1 MGHCHWCGVFHSF
14 APSSRGVP
22 HGLPVSPPY
31 SPPLSAVG
39 SDRTMTTLVPAV
51 TVCVAAAFAV
61 LALAAAAGDK
71 AQAVGNP
78 SPPPPGPPGWSA
90 FCSSSLS
97 EQRTEVPLVVNG
109 SVPGWLRGSFLKN
122 AAGRYEVGP
131 RSLGNLQDG
140 FAKVYRFRFEG
151 GHVFFNTKFL
161 RTAWYE
167 ASLAA
172 GTVAPMMV

>member
-1 MGHCHWCGVFHSF
+1 
-14 APSSRGVP
+14 
-22 HGLPVSPPY
+22 
-31 SPPLSAVG
+31 
-39 SDRTMTTLVPAV
+39 MTILVLAV
-51 TVCVAAAFAV
+51 TVCVAAAFAAV
-61 LALAAAAGDK
+61 LPLALATAARDK
-71 AQAVGNP
+71 AQAQVMVVSNLI
-78 SPPPPGPPGWSA
+78 PPPGPPGWSA
-90 FCSSSLS
+90 FCSSSLA

-109 SVPGWLRGSFLKN
+109 SVPGWLRGSFMKN
-122 AAGRYEVGP
+122 AAGRYEIGP